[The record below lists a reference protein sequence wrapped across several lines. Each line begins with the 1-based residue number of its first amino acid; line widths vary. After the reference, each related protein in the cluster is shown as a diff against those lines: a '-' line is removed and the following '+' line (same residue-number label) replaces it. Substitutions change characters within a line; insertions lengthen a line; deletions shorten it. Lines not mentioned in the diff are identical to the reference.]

1 MWVKTDET
9 SAYTL
14 TLPTIIE
21 RAPQPYVA
29 ARRAVTIPFDEAIGP
44 AVSEV
49 LAWLAA
55 QGTEPDGP
63 FFIKYNVIDMP
74 RLEIEI
80 GFPTSTLLPASN
92 GIITGTLP
100 AGRYQTLTYHGHY
113 DELVHVTGM
122 FQAWGSVDGVTYDSE
137 PAPQG
142 ERFACRL
149 EIYTNDMASLPPAQW
164 ETVLAVKLRD

>member
-21 RAPQPYVA
+21 RAAQPYAA
-29 ARRAVTIPFDEAIGP
+29 ARRAVTIPFDEVIGP
-44 AVSEV
+44 AISEV
-49 LAWLAA
+49 LAWLA
-55 QGTEPDGP
+55 GRHVEPDGP
-63 FFIKYNVIDMP
+63 FFIKYNIIDMP

-80 GFPTSTLLPASN
+80 GFPTATLLPASI
-92 GIITGTLP
+92 GITTGTLP

-122 FQAWGSVDGVTYDSE
+122 FQAWGGVDGVTYDSE
-137 PAPQG
+137 PGPQG

-164 ETVLAVKLRD
+164 ETVLAVKLRG